1 MGVLSDGYAK
11 LAEDLGLE
19 TSLKDVGIKETDL
32 ELLATE
38 AMKVTRL
45 LQNNMRELEWQDAY
59 NLYNQAFNA

>member
-32 ELLATE
+32 EMLATE

>member
-59 NLYNQAFNA
+59 NLYSQAVNA